1 MVDSFD
7 DKALTEA
14 FNGPFRAYLDEPW
27 AVEWRQRYTAHV
39 ELVKSADGAQWLDPA
54 FQRKLWD
61 ENPVSNIGPGTAVTV
76 EGAYSD
82 VAIARQ
88 LLQFR
93 DVPIGSDLAE
103 RGKQL
108 QDMFDH
114 VLAAVYPAH
123 AKRRPKAR
131 LVRLMAAMFPR
142 DMTCLMDAN
151 RVWATQRLISA
162 PRLIGDFIAQHP
174 ALRQR
179 IRDAV
184 GNAPDVAGEVDQS
197 IFAWFL
203 WSRYLNRPDEGAV
216 TVEAAQPEASDIPP
230 LSLLPVTAQRRSLAC
245 MKGAVSMFVAVVR
258 EAENG
263 IARDDLANAI
273 LSEAPQLN
281 ASSASQVIW
290 QAAGGLGLIHL
301 ADGAYRPT
309 QRGLEL
315 LSANEPSEVLRAPLV
330 GRVFGMGHL
339 LLQLSREP
347 EGMGATDAAK
357 WLQSLV
363 PTWTSTMPGSH
374 IIAWA
379 RATGLV
385 RAQAVNG
392 TNRIYLTDDG
402 QEYVS
407 ALPRDFEERWR
418 IDASAEKL
426 DDGAPDIIVEAASSG
441 ASYTLES
448 IIDEG
453 CFLERATLEQAIVLL
468 ETKRNL
474 ILQGPPGT
482 GKTWL
487 AKRLGYALIGEK
499 DPSRLMA
506 VQFQPSLSYED
517 FVRGYRP
524 NGTTGLQLVDGAFL
538 EAVTAAKAEPT
549 KPYVL
554 VIEEINRG
562 NPAQIF
568 GELLTLLEADK
579 RKESEALRLAYPMWQ
594 TERVHVPENLYVIGT
609 MNLADRS
616 LALVDLALRRRF
628 AFVNLDPNFGV
639 AWRQYCK
646 AKGAPDELLQAIRQA
661 ILALNEVIA
670 ADQSLGA
677 QFRIGHS
684 FLTPAKDMDAERWRT
699 WLSNVILT
707 EIRPLLLEYWY
718 DAKENA
724 EDQVKTLQACL

>member
-7 DKALTEA
+7 DKALAEA

-27 AVEWRQRYTAHV
+27 AVEWRQRYAAHV
-39 ELVKSADGAQWLDPA
+39 ELVKSANEAQWLDPV
-54 FQRKLWD
+54 FQRRLWD
-61 ENPVSNIGPGTAVTV
+61 ENPISNIGPGTSVTV

-82 VAIARQ
+82 VAISRE
-88 LLQFR
+88 LLQLR
-93 DVPIGSDLAE
+93 DAPIGSDLAE
-103 RGKQL
+103 RGKRL
-108 QDMFDH
+108 QDMFDQ
-114 VLAAVYPAH
+114 VLARVHPAH

-142 DMTCLMDAN
+142 DMTCLMDAP
-151 RVWATQRLISA
+151 RVWSTQRLIAA
-162 PRLIGDFIAQHP
+162 PRLVGGFIAQHP

-184 GNAPDVAGEVDQS
+184 GAAPDIAGEVDQS

-203 WSRYLNRPDEGAV
+203 WNRYLNRPDEGAV
-216 TVEAAQPEASDIPP
+216 TVEAAQSEASDIPP

-245 MKGAVSMFVAVVR
+245 IKGAVGLFVAVVR

-263 IARDDLANAI
+263 IARDDLASVI

-281 ASSASQVIW
+281 TNSAANVISQ
-290 QAAGGLGLIHL
+290 ATGGLGLIHL
-301 ADGAYRPT
+301 VDGAYRPT

-315 LSANEPSEVLRAPLV
+315 LSANVPAEVLRAPLV

-339 LLQLSREP
+339 LLELSRHP

-363 PTWTSTMPGSH
+363 PTWTTTMPGSH
-374 IIAWA
+374 IISWA
-379 RATGLV
+379 RVTGLAKAEV
-385 RAQAVNG
+385 VQG
-392 TNRIYLTDDG
+392 INRLYLTDDG

-418 IDASAEKL
+418 ISASAEEL
-426 DDGAPDIIVEAASSG
+426 DEGVPEIIVEDAGSS
-441 ASYTLES
+441 ASYTVEDIL
-448 IIDEG
+448 DDG
-453 CFLERATLEQAIVLL
+453 CFLERATLDQAIDLL
-468 ETKRNL
+468 KTKKNL
-474 ILQGPPGT
+474 VLQGPPGT

-499 DPSRLMA
+499 DASRLMA

-538 EAVTAAKAEPT
+538 EAVAAAKAEPAR
-549 KPYVL
+549 PYVL

-579 RKESEALRLAYPMWQ
+579 RSESEALRLAYPMSQ
-594 TERVHVPENLYVIGT
+594 TERVHVPPNLYVIGT

-628 AFVNLDPNFGV
+628 AFVNLNPNFGT
-639 AWRQYCK
+639 AWQQYCK
-646 AKGAPDELLQAIRQA
+646 ARGAPDEVLQALRQS
-661 ILALNEVIA
+661 IVALNETIT

-677 QFRIGHS
+677 QFSVGHS
-684 FLTPAKDMDAERWRT
+684 FLTPAESMDAARWKT
-699 WLSNVILT
+699 WIGNVILT

-718 DAKENA
+718 DAREKA
-724 EDQVKTLQACL
+724 EDQTKTLQACL

>member
-7 DKALTEA
+7 DKALIEA
-14 FNGPFRAYLDEPW
+14 FNGPFRAYRDEPW
-27 AVEWRQRYTAHV
+27 AVEWRQNYVAHV
-39 ELVKSADGAQWLDPA
+39 ELVRTADMAQWHDSA
-54 FQRKLWD
+54 FQSRLWD
-61 ENPVSNIGPGTAVTV
+61 ANPISSIGPGAAVTV

-82 VAIARQ
+82 AAISKY
-88 LLQFR
+88 LLQQR
-93 DVPIGSDLAE
+93 DAVMGSDLAE
-103 RGKQL
+103 RGKRL

-151 RVWATQRLISA
+151 RVWATQRLIAA

-179 IRDAV
+179 IRDAI
-184 GNAPDVAGEVDQS
+184 GSAPDITGEVDQS

-203 WSRYLNRPDEGAV
+203 WNKYLSRPDEGAV
-216 TVEAAQPEASDIPP
+216 TVEGAQPEASDIPP

-245 MKGAVSMFVAVVR
+245 MKGAVGVFVAVVR

-263 IARDDLANAI
+263 IARDDLASVI

-281 ASSASQVIW
+281 TNSASQVIW

-301 ADGAYRPT
+301 VDGAYRPT

-315 LSANEPSEVLRAPLV
+315 LSANEPADVLRAPLV
-330 GRVFGMGHL
+330 GRVFGMGQL
-339 LLQLSREP
+339 LLQLSRHP
-347 EGMGATDAAK
+347 EGMVATDAAK

-363 PTWTSTMPGSH
+363 PTWTTTMPGSH

-379 RATGLV
+379 RVTGLV
-385 RAQAVNG
+385 RAETVQG
-392 TNRIYLTDDG
+392 INRLYLTDDG

-418 IDASAEKL
+418 INASAVEL
-426 DDGAPDIIVEAASSG
+426 DEGAPEIIVEETGSG
-441 ASYTLES
+441 ASYTVEA

-453 CFLERATLEQAIVLL
+453 CFLERETLEQAIDLL
-468 ETKRNL
+468 KTKKNL
-474 ILQGPPGT
+474 VLQGPPGT

-499 DPSRLMA
+499 DTSRLMA

-538 EAVTAAKAEPT
+538 EAVAAARAEPGR
-549 KPYVL
+549 PYVL

-579 RKESEALRLAYPMWQ
+579 RSESEALRLAYPRTL
-594 TERVHVPENLYVIGT
+594 TERVHVPSNLHVVGT

-628 AFVNLDPNFGV
+628 AFVNLNPNFGA
-639 AWRQYCK
+639 AWQHYCQ
-646 AKGAPDELLQAIRQA
+646 ARGAPDELLRAIGQAIV
-661 ILALNEVIA
+661 ALNEAIT

-677 QFRIGHS
+677 QFSVGHS
-684 FLTPAKDMDAERWRT
+684 FFTPAAEMEAARWQT
-699 WLSNVILT
+699 WLGNVILT
-707 EIRPLLLEYWY
+707 EIKPLLLEYWY
-718 DAKENA
+718 DARQKA
-724 EDQVKTLQACL
+724 EDHVKTLQACL

>member
-7 DKALTEA
+7 DKALIEA
-14 FNGPFRAYLDEPW
+14 FNGPFRAYRDEPW
-27 AVEWRQRYTAHV
+27 AVEWRQNYVAHV
-39 ELVKSADGAQWLDPA
+39 ELVRTADMAQWHDSA
-54 FQRKLWD
+54 FQSRLWD
-61 ENPVSNIGPGTAVTV
+61 ANPISSIGPGAAVTV

-82 VAIARQ
+82 AAISKY
-88 LLQFR
+88 LLQQR
-93 DVPIGSDLAE
+93 DAVMGSDLAE
-103 RGKQL
+103 RGKRL

-151 RVWATQRLISA
+151 RVWATQRLIAA

-179 IRDAV
+179 IRDAI
-184 GNAPDVAGEVDQS
+184 GSAPDITGEVDQS

-203 WSRYLNRPDEGAV
+203 WNKYLSRPDEGAV

-245 MKGAVSMFVAVVR
+245 MKGAVGVFVAVVR

-263 IARDDLANAI
+263 IARDDLASVI

-281 ASSASQVIW
+281 TNSASQVIW

-301 ADGAYRPT
+301 VDGAYRPT

-315 LSANEPSEVLRAPLV
+315 LSANEPADVLRAPLV
-330 GRVFGMGHL
+330 GRVFGMGQL
-339 LLQLSREP
+339 LLQLSRHP
-347 EGMGATDAAK
+347 EGMVATDAAK

-363 PTWTSTMPGSH
+363 PTWTTTMPGSH

-379 RATGLV
+379 RVTGLV
-385 RAQAVNG
+385 RAETVQG
-392 TNRIYLTDDG
+392 INRLYLTDDG

-418 IDASAEKL
+418 INASAVEL
-426 DDGAPDIIVEAASSG
+426 DEGAPEIIVEETGSG
-441 ASYTLES
+441 ASYTVEA

-453 CFLERATLEQAIVLL
+453 CFLERETLEQAIDLL
-468 ETKRNL
+468 KTKKNL
-474 ILQGPPGT
+474 VLQGPPGT

-499 DPSRLMA
+499 DTSRLMA

-538 EAVTAAKAEPT
+538 EAVAAARAEPGR
-549 KPYVL
+549 PYVL

-579 RKESEALRLAYPMWQ
+579 RSESEALRLAYPRTL
-594 TERVHVPENLYVIGT
+594 TERVHVPSNLHVVGT

-628 AFVNLDPNFGV
+628 AFVNLNPNFGA
-639 AWRQYCK
+639 AWQHYCQ
-646 AKGAPDELLQAIRQA
+646 ARGAPDELLRAIGQAIV
-661 ILALNEVIA
+661 ALNEAIT

-677 QFRIGHS
+677 QFSVGHS
-684 FLTPAKDMDAERWRT
+684 FFTPAAEMEAARWKT
-699 WLSNVILT
+699 WLGNVILT
-707 EIRPLLLEYWY
+707 EIKPLLLEYWY
-718 DAKENA
+718 DARQKA
-724 EDQVKTLQACL
+724 EDHVKTLQACL

>member
-1 MVDSFD
+1 MADSFD

-14 FNGPFRAYLDEPW
+14 FNGPFRAYRDEPW
-27 AVEWRQRYTAHV
+27 AVEWRQRYAAHV
-39 ELVKSADGAQWLDPA
+39 ELVKSADEAQWLDPA
-54 FQRKLWD
+54 FQRRLWD
-61 ENPVSNIGPGTAVTV
+61 ENPISNIGPGTSVTV

-82 VAIARQ
+82 AAISRE

-93 DVPIGSDLAE
+93 DAPIGSDLAE
-103 RGKQL
+103 RGKRL
-108 QDMFDH
+108 QDIFDH
-114 VLAAVYPAH
+114 VLSRVYPAH

-142 DMTCLMDAN
+142 DMTCLMDAP
-151 RVWATQRLISA
+151 RVWSTQRLIVA
-162 PRLIGDFIAQHP
+162 PRLIGGFIAQHP

-184 GNAPDVAGEVDQS
+184 GAAPDIAGEVDQS

-203 WSRYLNRPDEGAV
+203 WNRYLNRPDEGAV
-216 TVEAAQPEASDIPP
+216 TVEAAQSEASDIPP

-245 MKGAVSMFVAVVR
+245 MKGAVGVFVAVVR

-263 IARDDLANAI
+263 IARDDLASVI

-281 ASSASQVIW
+281 TNSAANVISQ
-290 QAAGGLGLIHL
+290 ATGGLGLIHL
-301 ADGAYRPT
+301 VDGAYRPT

-315 LSANEPSEVLRAPLV
+315 LSANEPAEVLRAPLV

-339 LLQLSREP
+339 LLQLSQHP
-347 EGMGATDAAK
+347 EGMGAADAAK

-363 PTWTSTMPGSH
+363 PTWTTTMPGSH

-379 RATGLV
+379 RVTGLV
-385 RAQAVNG
+385 RAEVVQG
-392 TNRIYLTDDG
+392 INRLYLTDDG

-418 IDASAEKL
+418 INASAEEL
-426 DDGAPDIIVEAASSG
+426 DEGAPEIIVEETGSST
-441 ASYTLES
+441 SYTVEAIVS
-448 IIDEG
+448 EG
-453 CFLERATLEQAIVLL
+453 CFLERATLEQAIDLL
-468 ETKRNL
+468 KTKKNL
-474 ILQGPPGT
+474 VLQGPPGT

-499 DPSRLMA
+499 DASRLMA

-524 NGTTGLQLVDGAFL
+524 NGATGLQLVDGAFL
-538 EAVTAAKAEPT
+538 EAVAAARVEPGR
-549 KPYVL
+549 PYVL

-579 RKESEALRLAYPMWQ
+579 RSESEALRLAYPMSQ
-594 TERVHVPENLYVIGT
+594 TERVHVPPNLYVIGT

-628 AFVNLDPNFGV
+628 AFVNLDPSFGA
-639 AWRQYCK
+639 AWQQYCK
-646 AKGAPDELLQAIRQA
+646 ARGAPDELLSTIRQA
-661 ILALNEVIA
+661 IVALNEVIA

-677 QFRIGHS
+677 QFRVGHS
-684 FLTPAKDMDAERWRT
+684 FLTPAAQMDSARWKT
-699 WLSNVILT
+699 WIGNVILT

-718 DAKENA
+718 DAKEKA
-724 EDQVKTLQACL
+724 ENHVKTLQACL

>member
-14 FNGPFRAYLDEPW
+14 FNGPFRAYLDETW
-27 AVEWRQRYTAHV
+27 AVEWRQRYAAYV
-39 ELVKSADGAQWLDPA
+39 DLVKRADEAQWFDPP
-54 FQRKLWD
+54 FQRGLWD
-61 ENPVSNIGPGTAVTV
+61 ENPISNIGPGTSVTV

-82 VAIARQ
+82 AAISRE

-93 DVPIGSDLAE
+93 DAPIGSDLAE
-103 RGKQL
+103 RGKRL

-114 VLAAVYPAH
+114 VLARVYPAH

-142 DMTCLMDAN
+142 DMTCLMDAP
-151 RVWATQRLISA
+151 RVWATQRLIVA
-162 PRLIGDFIAQHP
+162 PRLVGGFIAQHP

-179 IRDAV
+179 IREAV
-184 GNAPDVAGEVDQS
+184 GVAPDIAGEVDQS

-203 WSRYLNRPDEGAV
+203 WNRYLNRPDEGAV
-216 TVEAAQPEASDIPP
+216 TVETAQPEASDIPP

-245 MKGAVSMFVAVVR
+245 MKGAVGVFVAVVR

-263 IARDDLANAI
+263 IARDDLASVI

-281 ASSASQVIW
+281 TNSAANVISQ
-290 QAAGGLGLIHL
+290 ATGGLGLIHL
-301 ADGAYRPT
+301 VDGAYRPT

-315 LSANEPSEVLRAPLV
+315 LTANEPAEVLRAPLV

-339 LLQLSREP
+339 LLQLSRRP
-347 EGMGATDAAK
+347 EGIGTTDAAK

-363 PTWTSTMPGSH
+363 PTWTTTMPGSH

-379 RATGLV
+379 RVTGLV
-385 RAQAVNG
+385 RAESIQG
-392 TNRIYLTDDG
+392 ITRLYLTDDG

-418 IDASAEKL
+418 INVAAEAL
-426 DDGAPDIIVEAASSG
+426 DDAAPEIIAEAASSG
-441 ASYTLES
+441 TSYTVET

-453 CFLERATLEQAIVLL
+453 CFLERAALDQAVDLL
-468 ETKRNL
+468 KTKKNL
-474 ILQGPPGT
+474 VLQGPPGT

-524 NGTTGLQLVDGAFL
+524 SGTTGLQLVDGAFL
-538 EAVTAAKAEPT
+538 EAVAAAKAEPAR
-549 KPYVL
+549 PYVL

-579 RKESEALRLAYPMWQ
+579 RSESEALRLAYPISQ
-594 TERVHVPENLYVIGT
+594 TERVHVPPNLHVVGT

-628 AFVNLDPNFGV
+628 AFVNLNPNFGT
-639 AWRQYCK
+639 AWQQYCK
-646 AKGAPDELLQAIRQA
+646 ARGAPDELLHALRQS
-661 ILALNEVIA
+661 IIALNETIA

-677 QFRIGHS
+677 QFSVGHS
-684 FLTPAKDMDAERWRT
+684 FLTPAESMDAARWKT
-699 WLSNVILT
+699 WIGNVILT

-718 DAKENA
+718 DAREKA
-724 EDQVKTLQACL
+724 EDHTKTLQACL

>member
-7 DKALTEA
+7 DRALIEA
-14 FNGPFRAYLDEPW
+14 FNGPFRAYRDEPW
-27 AVEWRQRYTAHV
+27 AVEWRQKYAAYV
-39 ELVKSADGAQWLDPA
+39 ELAKNADEVQWLDPA
-54 FQRKLWD
+54 FQRRLWD
-61 ENPVSNIGPGTAVTV
+61 ENPISNIGPGTSVTV

-82 VAIARQ
+82 VAISRE

-93 DVPIGSDLAE
+93 DAPIGSDLAE
-103 RGKQL
+103 RGKRL

-114 VLAAVYPAH
+114 VLARVYPAH

-151 RVWATQRLISA
+151 RVWATQRLIGA
-162 PRLIGDFIAQHP
+162 PRLIGGFISQHP

-184 GNAPDVAGEVDQS
+184 GNAPDIAGEVDQS

-203 WSRYLNRPDEGAV
+203 WNRYLNRPDEGAV

-230 LSLLPVTAQRRSLAC
+230 LSLLPATAQRRSLAC
-245 MKGAVSMFVAVVR
+245 MKGAVGVFVAVVR

-263 IARDDLANAI
+263 IARDDLASVI

-281 ASSASQVIW
+281 TNSAANVISQ
-290 QAAGGLGLIHL
+290 ATGGLGLIHL
-301 ADGAYRPT
+301 VDGAYRPT

-315 LSANEPSEVLRAPLV
+315 LSSNEPADVLRAPLV

-339 LLQLSREP
+339 LLRLSRHP
-347 EGMGATDAAK
+347 EGVGATDAAK

-363 PTWTSTMPGSH
+363 PTWTTTMPGSH

-379 RATGLV
+379 RVTGLV
-385 RAQAVNG
+385 RAETVQG
-392 TNRIYLTDDG
+392 ITRLYLTDDG

-407 ALPRDFEERWR
+407 ALPLDFEERWK
-418 IDASAEKL
+418 INASAEAP
-426 DDGAPDIIVEAASSG
+426 DDGAPEIIVEAASSG
-441 ASYTLES
+441 ASYTLEA

-468 ETKRNL
+468 KTKMNL
-474 ILQGPPGT
+474 VLQGPPGT

-538 EAVTAAKAEPT
+538 EAVAAAKTEPLR
-549 KPYVL
+549 PYVL

-579 RKESEALRLAYPMWQ
+579 RKESEGLRLAYPMSQ

-628 AFVNLDPNFGV
+628 AFVNLNPNFGA
-639 AWRQYCK
+639 AWQQYCK
-646 AKGAPDELLQAIRQA
+646 ARGAPDELLQAIRQA
-661 ILALNEVIA
+661 IVALNEAIA
-670 ADQSLGA
+670 ADPSLGA
-677 QFRIGHS
+677 QFSVGHS
-684 FLTPAKDMDAERWRT
+684 FLTPTKDMDAERWRT
-699 WLSNVILT
+699 WLGNVILT

-718 DAKENA
+718 DAKEKA

>member
-7 DKALTEA
+7 DKALIEA
-14 FNGPFRAYLDEPW
+14 FNGPFRAYRDEPW
-27 AVEWRQRYTAHV
+27 AVEWRQKYVAYV
-39 ELVKSADGAQWLDPA
+39 ELVRNAGKEQWLDPA
-54 FQRKLWD
+54 FQRRLWD
-61 ENPVSNIGPGTAVTV
+61 ENPISNIGPGTSVTV

-82 VAIARQ
+82 VAISRE
-88 LLQFR
+88 LLQLR
-93 DVPIGSDLAE
+93 DTPIGSDVAE
-103 RGKQL
+103 RGKRL

-114 VLAAVYPAH
+114 VLARVYPAH

-151 RVWATQRLISA
+151 RVWATQRLIVA
-162 PRLIGDFIAQHP
+162 PRLIGGFIAQHP

-184 GNAPDVAGEVDQS
+184 GTAPDIAGEVDQS

-203 WSRYLNRPDEGAV
+203 WNRYLNRPDEGAV
-216 TVEAAQPEASDIPP
+216 TVEVAQPEASDIPP

-245 MKGAVSMFVAVVR
+245 MKGAVGVFVAVVR

-263 IARDDLANAI
+263 ITRDDLASVI

-281 ASSASQVIW
+281 TNSAANVISQ
-290 QAAGGLGLIHL
+290 ATGGLGLIHL
-301 ADGAYRPT
+301 VDGAYRPT

-315 LSANEPSEVLRAPLV
+315 LSANEPAEVLRAPLV

-339 LLQLSREP
+339 LLQLSRHP
-347 EGMGATDAAK
+347 EGLGATDAAK

-363 PTWTSTMPGSH
+363 PTWTTTMPGSH

-379 RATGLV
+379 RVTGLV
-385 RAQAVNG
+385 RAEIVQG
-392 TNRIYLTDDG
+392 INRLFLTDDG

-407 ALPRDFEERWR
+407 ALPRDFEERWK
-418 IDASAEKL
+418 INASAEEL
-426 DDGAPDIIVEAASSG
+426 DEGAPEIIVEETGSST
-441 ASYTLES
+441 SYTVEAVV
-448 IIDEG
+448 DEG
-453 CFLERATLEQAIVLL
+453 CFLERATLEQAIDLL
-468 ETKRNL
+468 KTKKNL
-474 ILQGPPGT
+474 VLQGPPGT

-499 DPSRLMA
+499 DASRLMA

-538 EAVTAAKAEPT
+538 EAVAAARAEPGR
-549 KPYVL
+549 PYVL

-579 RKESEALRLAYPMWQ
+579 RSESEALRLAYPMSQ
-594 TERVHVPENLYVIGT
+594 TERVHVPPNLYVIGT

-628 AFVNLDPNFGV
+628 AFVNLDPSFGA
-639 AWRQYCK
+639 AWQQYCK
-646 AKGAPDELLQAIRQA
+646 ARGAPDELLRTIRQA
-661 ILALNEVIA
+661 IVALNEVIA

-677 QFRIGHS
+677 QFRVGHS
-684 FLTPAKDMDAERWRT
+684 FLTPAAEMDAPRWKT
-699 WLSNVILT
+699 WISNVILT

-718 DAKENA
+718 DAREKA
-724 EDQVKTLQACL
+724 EDHVKTLQSCL

>member
-7 DKALTEA
+7 EKALTEA
-14 FNGPFRAYLDEPW
+14 FNGPFRAYLNEPW
-27 AVEWRQRYTAHV
+27 AVEWRQRYAAHV
-39 ELVKSADGAQWLDPA
+39 ELVKSADEAQWLDPA
-54 FQRKLWD
+54 FQRRLWD
-61 ENPVSNIGPGTAVTV
+61 ENPISNIGPGTSVTV
-76 EGAYSD
+76 EGTYSD
-82 VAIARQ
+82 VAISRE

-93 DVPIGSDLAE
+93 DAPIGSDLAE
-103 RGKQL
+103 RGKRL

-114 VLAAVYPAH
+114 VLARVHPAH

-151 RVWATQRLISA
+151 RVWATQRLIGA
-162 PRLIGDFIAQHP
+162 PRLVGDFIAQHP

-184 GNAPDVAGEVDQS
+184 GSAPDIAGEVDQS

-203 WSRYLNRPDEGAV
+203 WSKYLNRPDEGAV
-216 TVEAAQPEASDIPP
+216 TVEAAQAEASDIPP

-245 MKGAVSMFVAVVR
+245 MKGAVGMFVAVVR

-263 IARDDLANAI
+263 IAREDLASVI

-281 ASSASQVIW
+281 TNSASQVIW
-290 QAAGGLGLIHL
+290 QAGGGLGLIHL
-301 ADGAYRPT
+301 VDGAYRPT

-315 LSANEPSEVLRAPLV
+315 LSANEPADVLRAPLV
-330 GRVFGMGHL
+330 GRVFGMGQL
-339 LLQLSREP
+339 LLQLSRHP

-363 PTWTSTMPGSH
+363 PTWTTTMPGSH

-379 RATGLV
+379 RVTSLV
-385 RAQAVNG
+385 RAETVQG
-392 TNRIYLTDDG
+392 INRLYLTDDG

-418 IDASAEKL
+418 INASAVEL
-426 DDGAPDIIVEAASSG
+426 DEGAPEILVEETGSG
-441 ASYTLES
+441 TSYMVED

-453 CFLERATLEQAIVLL
+453 CFLERETLEQAIDLL
-468 ETKRNL
+468 KTKKNL
-474 ILQGPPGT
+474 VLQGPPGT

-499 DPSRLMA
+499 DTSRLMA

-538 EAVTAAKAEPT
+538 EAVAAARAEPGR
-549 KPYVL
+549 PYVL

-579 RKESEALRLAYPMWQ
+579 RRESEALRLAYPRTL
-594 TERVHVPENLYVIGT
+594 TERVHVPPNLHVIGT

-628 AFVNLDPNFGV
+628 AFVNLNPNFGA
-639 AWRQYCK
+639 AWQQYCK
-646 AKGAPDELLQAIRQA
+646 ARGAPDELVQAVRRA
-661 ILALNEVIA
+661 IVALNEIIA

-677 QFRIGHS
+677 QFSVGHS
-684 FLTPAKDMDAERWRT
+684 FLTPAENMDAARWKT
-699 WLSNVILT
+699 WIGNVILT
-707 EIRPLLLEYWY
+707 EIKPLLLEYWY
-718 DAKENA
+718 DAREKA
-724 EDQVKTLQACL
+724 EDHVKTLQACL